1 MDMMRSRLYSL
12 ALRSRRHARGIALVE
27 AALVFPLVLMVTFAM
42 IEYGWMFLKQEQL
55 YNVARQAARF
65 AATPDATNAQVT
77 SLISTSMTSYG
88 MGSSGYT
95 YSPSPMNSQST
106 ATGSP
111 VTITITVTYA
121 NVQITGVRLFPTP
134 TTIHATMSMQKEGP

>member
-1 MDMMRSRLYSL
+1 MDMTRPRLFSF
-12 ALRSRRHARGIALVE
+12 ALRSRRHPRGMALVE
-27 AALVFPLVLMVTFAM
+27 AAIVFPLVLMVTFAM
-42 IEYGWMFLKQEQL
+42 IEYGWMFIKQEQL
-55 YNVARQAARF
+55 YNVARQAARLG
-65 AATPDATNAQVT
+65 ATPDATNAQVT
-77 SLISTSMTSYG
+77 SLISSSMSSYG

-111 VTITITVTYA
+111 VTVTITVTYA
-121 NVQITGVRLFPTP
+121 KVQVTGVKLFPTP